1 MASDIQSYRDLHVW
15 RKSMDLVEALYEL
28 TAKFPKKEEYRLTNQ
43 ILRAVISIPAN
54 IAEGQRRSTRK
65 DYAKFVSIAHGSTAE
80 VETFHIV
87 ASSVKYVSEE
97 EIRPHLEAAD
107 EISRMLNALRQRLLS
122 NG

>member
-1 MASDIQSYRDLHVW
+1 MHVW

-80 VETFHIV
+80 VETFLIV
-87 ASSVKYVSEE
+87 ASRVKYVSEE
-97 EIRPHLEAAD
+97 EIRPHLEAAG